1 MTSLKRSQTERS
13 VGGSVPATDEFYTRR
28 LRLPNGGAPPPRS
41 ESAHLSSSSSSSS
54 STPGTNPGVPKMGVR
69 ARVADWP
76 PRKDGGGGGGG
87 SSSIWHITVET
98 DSPSSTN
105 TSSSSGSGSGERER
119 GGGSG
124 GSGGGGGSSGS
135 GGGGGG
141 GGERERGVSAVT
153 AHSNLSAKLGH
164 LISPQDSSMLRNIHN
179 TLKNKMQSKGKDNR
193 FLSPDGYL
201 GSPRKGMRRIRQ
213 RSNSDITIS
222 ELDGDGSEGW
232 SFSGWTPMHREYGST
247 SSIDKHGGSGESFFD
262 MLKGYQSSEAA
273 DQRSPAPER
282 LGELLTVAPTKQAA
296 LDLPDG
302 PLGTAR
308 GSPASRLKERE
319 KHLKRRSKS
328 ETGGESIFRKLRS
341 VKAEGD
347 TSRAG
352 SDAEDGGKGE
362 ESSQSTHK
370 PWVCQK
376 GFAHFDVQSL
386 LFDLNEV
393 IHSRQSG
400 GKRKNTTTGAS
411 AAAAASASASSS
423 LSSNQSG
430 VYGSPC
436 GSQEELSSKEGGT
449 GHGGGHG
456 SNPALDPGDEKSNE
470 LVLSCPCF
478 RNEIGGEGERSI
490 CPSKQGSIG
499 SGGSSSGS
507 LGSTEEGPLEVT
519 LSSHFTNAGV
529 AVLEAPK
536 DGQGQ
541 HAERA
546 KRYIVEHVDLGSYY
560 YRKYFYLREHWNYLG
575 VDESLGPVAVS
586 LRREKLEEHKE
597 HGQQYNYRVI
607 FRTSE
612 LVTLRGSIMEDAV
625 PSTSKH
631 GLARGLPLK
640 EVLEYLV
647 PELNVHCLRLALN
660 TPKVTEQLMKLD
672 EQGLSFQ
679 LKVGVMYCAAGQSS
693 EEEMYNNEAAG
704 PALEEFLQLIGE
716 RVRLKG
722 FAKYR
727 AQLDTKTDSTGT
739 HSLYTTYKDYEI
751 MFHVSTMLPYTP
763 NNKQQLLRKRHIGN
777 DIVTI
782 VFQEPGA
789 QPFTPKNIRSHFQ
802 HVFVVVRAH
811 NPCTDNTWYSVAVT
825 RSKDVPAFGPPIPE
839 GVTFPKSS
847 VFRDF
852 LLAKVING
860 ESAAHKSQKFRAMA
874 TRTRQEY
881 LRDLAE
887 RHTTS
892 TPIDPSGKFP
902 FISLAHKR
910 KERSR
915 PYVGAELRSL
925 GAVVWAVHAEDHC
938 GAGGGELDALLA
950 ISNDFLVL
958 LEREARALIFNCA
971 TRDVIGWT
979 LASAASMCV
988 FYERGESVS
997 LRSVGNNADDFK
1009 EVIKRLELLTKGCE
1023 TSEMTLRRN
1032 GLGQLGFHVNYEGIV
1047 AEVEPYG
1054 YAWQAGLRQGSR
1066 LVEICKVAVATLTHE
1081 QMIDL
1086 LRTSVAVRVVII
1098 PPYDDATPRRGCS
1111 ELYRMPTVDY
1121 KGSSDS
1127 SSSGSFEYKFPFR
1140 SNNNKWQRTSSSP
1153 QQSLTASPQPHTPNR
1168 AVSLGSS
1175 VGKTLSAERLERGGG
1190 VIPRSVSSDGR
1201 PLDPKRMSPGSDSYG
1216 LPSSLA
1222 LGRSPHNR
1230 SSPSNLSCSSDTS
1243 AGSAHWR
1250 AQKSMPEQFGGSR
1263 HSPMSSERQVVGEG
1277 GSSGKSTPNWSRM
1290 EEGGG
1295 AERGSAEAPV
1305 AKSGPGYS
1313 GAPRIQRQ
1321 EQVIHLSP
1329 KKGSQSDG
1337 PYSGHS
1343 SSNTLSSTAS
1353 SGGLSDSDKWFELGA
1368 GGGGPCG
1375 GAAGEQAEAEP
1386 NGLGGGGYLQGASAD
1401 SGIDAGSYSAPH
1413 HPHSHGHAHLHSHGH
1428 SHSHSHHGS
1437 SSSLLA
1443 PGSGGGGSRESRES
1457 RERASPS
1464 PWHSPTEGGRRMLE
1478 RSPAAAEGPTP
1489 PGSES
1494 SSVERT
1500 GRTPPTHLLVRDSST
1515 YSLSDAG
1522 SHSSSRHSG
1531 HSSPR
1536 EESSSSS
1543 SSATSP
1549 SSQSSSVSPGP
1560 KSFYPRQGAQSKYLI
1575 GWRKPGSTINSVD
1588 FGDTRKKSPGEGVME
1603 GGVPTPAARP
1613 SLRDMHSP
1621 QLYAKSTMEED
1632 TKRHNAPDSPPPPPR
1647 RHKDKSSPSG
1657 KPPSH
1662 RRSLHRTLSDESIY
1676 RGQRLPPLTDSVSE
1690 QALGSD
1696 VLFSCS
1702 TVPRSPTT
1710 RGVPLRRPSYK
1721 LGVKLHGDL
1730 SASDTSLVEL
1740 VERQRRPLP
1749 QELMPLP
1756 PPSDRDSPMD
1766 WTHLV
1771 DVANTFDVQRGFVY
1785 SDRGSGASSPQH
1797 PHIELQP
1804 APISRPS
1811 SSEGHIGLERKVT
1824 KLEAMVK
1831 MLQEDLKKE
1840 REDKVRLQS
1849 QIKRLWDDNQRLKEE
1864 SQTSAAKLKKF
1875 TEWVFN
1881 TIDMN

>member
-1 MTSLKRSQTERS
+1 
-13 VGGSVPATDEFYTRR
+13 
-28 LRLPNGGAPPPRS
+28 
-41 ESAHLSSSSSSSS
+41 
-54 STPGTNPGVPKMGVR
+54 
-69 ARVADWP
+69 
-76 PRKDGGGGGGG
+76 
-87 SSSIWHITVET
+87 
-98 DSPSSTN
+98 
-105 TSSSSGSGSGERER
+105 
-119 GGGSG
+119 
-124 GSGGGGGSSGS
+124 
-135 GGGGGG
+135 
-141 GGERERGVSAVT
+141 
-153 AHSNLSAKLGH
+153 
-164 LISPQDSSMLRNIHN
+164 MLRNIHN
-179 TLKNKMQSKGKDNR
+179 TLKSKMQSKGKDNR

-222 ELDGDGSEGW
+222 ELDGDGNEGW

-247 SSIDKHGGSGESFFD
+247 SSIDKHGVSGESFFD
-262 MLKGYQSSEAA
+262 MLKGYQSHEAP

-282 LGELLTVAPTKQAA
+282 LTELLTVAPIKQAA

-302 PLGTAR
+302 PLGPAR

-341 VKAEGD
+341 VKVEGD

-352 SDAEDGGKGE
+352 SDAEDGGKGD
-362 ESSQSTHK
+362 ESGPAPK
-370 PWVCQK
+370 PWLCQK
-376 GFAHFDVQSL
+376 GFSHFDVQSL
-386 LFDLNEV
+386 LFDLNEA

-400 GKRKNTTTGAS
+400 SKRKNTTTGAS
-411 AAAAASASASSS
+411 AAAAASASATSS

-436 GSQEELSSKEGGT
+436 GSQEELSKEGT
-449 GHGGGHG
+449 GH
-456 SNPALDPGDEKSNE
+456 STNPALDPGDDKSND

-478 RNEIGGEGERSI
+478 RNEIGGECERNIS
-490 CPSKQGSIG
+490 PAKQQGSIG
-499 SGGSSSGS
+499 SGGSSSNS
-507 LGSTEEGPLEVT
+507 SGSTEEGPLDST
-519 LSSHFTNAGV
+519 LTTHFTNAGV

-536 DGQGQ
+536 DGPSQ
-541 HAERA
+541 HADRS
-546 KRYIVEHVDLGSYY
+546 KRYIVEHVDLGAYY

-575 VDESLGPVAVS
+575 VDENLGPVAVS
-586 LRREKLEEHKE
+586 LRREKLDEHKE

-612 LVTLRGSIMEDAV
+612 LNTLRGAILEDAV

-647 PELNVHCLRLALN
+647 PELNAHCLRLALN

-679 LKVGVMYCAAGQSS
+679 RKVGVMYCMAGQSS
-693 EEEMYNNEAAG
+693 EEEMYNNESAG
-704 PALEEFLQLIGE
+704 QALEEFLHLLGE

-722 FAKYR
+722 FTKYR

-789 QPFTPKNIRSHFQ
+789 LPFTPKNIRSHFQ
-802 HVFVVVRAH
+802 HVFVIVRAH
-811 NPCTDNTWYSVAVT
+811 NPCSENSSYSVAVT
-825 RSKDVPAFGPPIPE
+825 RSKDVPSFGPLIPE

-852 LLAKVING
+852 LLAKVINA
-860 ESAAHKSQKFRAMA
+860 ENAAHKSHKFRAMA

-902 FISLAHKR
+902 FISLAHKK
-910 KERSR
+910 KEKSR
-915 PYVGAELRSL
+915 PYGGAELRSL
-925 GAVVWAVHAEDHC
+925 GATTWPVHVEDH
-938 GAGGGELDALLA
+938 GTGGELEALLA
-950 ISNDFLVL
+950 ISNDFLIL
-958 LEREARALIFNCA
+958 LDQEAKAVVFNCA
-971 TRDVIGWT
+971 TKDVIGWT
-979 LASAASMCV
+979 LSSPASLRI
-988 FYERGESVS
+988 FYERGDSVS
-997 LRSVGNNADDFK
+997 LRSISNNTEDFK
-1009 EVIKRLELLTKGCE
+1009 EVVKRLEFLTKGCE

-1086 LRTSVAVRVVII
+1086 LRTSVTVRVVII
-1098 PPYDDATPRRGCS
+1098 PPHDDATPRRGCS
-1111 ELYRMPTVDY
+1111 ELYRMPVSDY
-1121 KGSSDS
+1121 KGSSSD
-1127 SSSGSFEYKFPFR
+1127 SGSFEYKFPFR

-1168 AVSLGSS
+1168 AISLGSS
-1175 VGKTLSAERLERGGG
+1175 VGKTLSAERLERGA

-1201 PLDPKRMSPGSDSYG
+1201 PLDTKRMSPGSESYS
-1216 LPSSLA
+1216 LASSLA

-1230 SSPSNLSCSSDTS
+1230 SSPSNLSCSSDAS
-1243 AGSAHWR
+1243 GSSAHWR
-1250 AQKSMPEQFGGSR
+1250 QKSMPEQFVSNR
-1263 HSPMSSERQVVGEG
+1263 HSPMSGERREVVGEG
-1277 GSSGKSTPNWSRM
+1277 SSSGKSTPNWSRM
-1290 EEGGG
+1290 EEGGSG
-1295 AERGSAEAPV
+1295 ERGSTEAPV
-1305 AKSGPGYS
+1305 SKSGPGYS

-1321 EQVIHLSP
+1321 EQVIHISP

-1353 SGGLSDSDKWFELGA
+1353 SGGHSDSDK
-1368 GGGGPCG
+1368 CTT
-1375 GAAGEQAEAEP
+1375 
-1386 NGLGGGGYLQGASAD
+1386 
-1401 SGIDAGSYSAPH
+1401 
-1413 HPHSHGHAHLHSHGH
+1413 
-1428 SHSHSHHGS
+1428 
-1437 SSSLLA
+1437 SLLA
-1443 PGSGGGGSRESRES
+1443 PSGGRES
-1457 RERASPS
+1457 RERSVS

-1478 RSPAAAEGPTP
+1478 RSPAAAESPGP
-1489 PGSES
+1489 PG
-1494 SSVERT
+1494 ERSMDGT

-1515 YSLSDAG
+1515 YSLSEAG
-1522 SHSSSRHSG
+1522 SHSSARHSG

-1536 EESSSSS
+1536 EESSSS
-1543 SSATSP
+1543 ATSP
-1549 SSQSSSVSPGP
+1549 SSQSSASPGP

-1588 FGDTRKKSPGEGVME
+1588 FGDTRKKSPGEG
-1603 GGVPTPAARP
+1603 GVEVAPTPAARP

-1621 QLYAKSTMEED
+1621 QPHAKSTIEED
-1632 TKRHNAPDSPPPPPR
+1632 VKRHSTPDSPPPPR
-1647 RHKDKSSPSG
+1647 RHKEKHGQKSPTG
-1657 KPPSH
+1657 QPPSH

-1676 RGQRLPPLTDSVSE
+1676 RGQRLPCLSDTVAEP
-1690 QALGSD
+1690 ALGAD

-1702 TVPRSPTT
+1702 TLPRSPTT

-1730 SASDTSLVEL
+1730 SASDTSLVDL
-1740 VERQRRPLP
+1740 VERHRGPLP
-1749 QELMPLP
+1749 PELMPLP
-1756 PPSDRDSPMD
+1756 SSDRDNLE

-1771 DVANTFDVQRGFVY
+1771 DVANTFETERNTHYVQRSFVFGDANHR
-1785 SDRGSGASSPQH
+1785 SSGASSPQQ

-1804 APISRPS
+1804 VPLSRPS

-1840 REDKVRLQS
+1840 REEKVRLQA
-1849 QIKRLWDDNQRLKEE
+1849 QIKRLWEDNQRLQEE

>member
-13 VGGSVPATDEFYTRR
+13 VGGSVPASDEFYTRR

-41 ESAHLSSSSSSSS
+41 ESAHISSS
-54 STPGTNPGVPKMGVR
+54 STTGTNPGVPKMGVR

-76 PRKDGGGGGGG
+76 PRKDGGGGGV
-87 SSSIWHITVET
+87 WHITVET

-105 TSSSSGSGSGERER
+105 TTSSS
-119 GGGSG
+119 
-124 GSGGGGGSSGS
+124 
-135 GGGGGG
+135 
-141 GGERERGVSAVT
+141 

-222 ELDGDGSEGW
+222 ELDVDGNEGW

-247 SSIDKHGGSGESFFD
+247 SSIDKHGVSGESFFD
-262 MLKGYQSSEAA
+262 MLKGYQSSEAP

-282 LGELLTVAPTKQAA
+282 LTELLTVAPIKQAA

-302 PLGTAR
+302 PFGPAR

-319 KHLKRRSKS
+319 KQLKRRSKS

-341 VKAEGD
+341 VKVEGD

-352 SDAEDGGKGE
+352 SDVEDGGKGDE
-362 ESSQSTHK
+362 TGPPPK
-370 PWVCQK
+370 PWMCQK

-386 LFDLNEV
+386 LFDLNEAV
-393 IHSRQSG
+393 HIRQSG
-400 GKRKNTTTGAS
+400 SKRKNTTTGAS
-411 AAAAASASASSS
+411 AAAAASASATSS

-436 GSQEELSSKEGGT
+436 GSQEELSKEGS
-449 GHGGGHG
+449 GHGT
-456 SNPALDPGDEKSNE
+456 NPALDPGDDKSND

-478 RNEIGGEGERSI
+478 RNEIGGEGERHIS
-490 CPSKQGSIG
+490 PAKQPGRVKIDSVI
-499 SGGSSSGS
+499 SSS
-507 LGSTEEGPLEVT
+507 GSTEEGPLDAT
-519 LSSHFTNAGV
+519 LTTHFTNAGV
-529 AVLEAPK
+529 AVLEAAK
-536 DGQGQ
+536 DGPSQ
-541 HAERA
+541 HADRS
-546 KRYIVEHVDLGSYY
+546 KRYIMEHVDLGAYY

-575 VDESLGPVAVS
+575 VDENLGPVAVS
-586 LRREKLEEHKE
+586 LRREKLDEHKE

-612 LVTLRGSIMEDAV
+612 LNTLRGSILEDAV

-631 GLARGLPLK
+631 GLGRGLPLK

-660 TPKVTEQLMKLD
+660 TPKVTDQLMKLD

-679 LKVGVMYCAAGQSS
+679 RKVGVMYCMAGQSS

-704 PALEEFLQLIGE
+704 PALEEFLHLLGE

-722 FAKYR
+722 FTKYR

-789 QPFTPKNIRSHFQ
+789 LPFTPKNIRSHFQ
-802 HVFVVVRAH
+802 HVFVVVQAH
-811 NPCTDNTWYSVAVT
+811 NPCSEHSSYSVAVT
-825 RSKDVPAFGPPIPE
+825 RSKDVPSFGPPIPE

-852 LLAKVING
+852 LLAKVINA
-860 ESAAHKSQKFRAMA
+860 ENAAHKSHKFQAMA

-902 FISLAHKR
+902 FISLAHKK
-910 KERSR
+910 KEKTR
-915 PYVGAELRSL
+915 PYGGAELRSL
-925 GAVVWAVHAEDHC
+925 GAIAWPVYAEDH
-938 GAGGGELDALLA
+938 GTGGELEALLA
-950 ISNDFLVL
+950 ISNDFLIL
-958 LEREARALIFNCA
+958 LDQEAKAVVFNCA
-971 TRDVIGWT
+971 TKDVIGWT
-979 LASAASMCV
+979 LSSPASLRI

-997 LRSVGNNADDFK
+997 LRSISNNTEDFK
-1009 EVIKRLELLTKGCE
+1009 EVVKRLEFLTKGCE

-1086 LRTSVAVRVVII
+1086 LRTSVTVRVVII
-1098 PPYDDATPRRGCS
+1098 PPHDDATPRRGCS
-1111 ELYRMPTVDY
+1111 ELYRTPVSEY
-1121 KGSSDS
+1121 KGSSSD
-1127 SSSGSFEYKFPFR
+1127 SGSFEYKFPFR

-1168 AVSLGSS
+1168 AISLGSS
-1175 VGKTLSAERLERGGG
+1175 VGKTLSAERLERGA

-1201 PLDPKRMSPGSDSYG
+1201 PLDTKRF
-1216 LPSSLA
+1216 A
-1222 LGRSPHNR
+1222 
-1230 SSPSNLSCSSDTS
+1230 SN
-1243 AGSAHWR
+1243 
-1250 AQKSMPEQFGGSR
+1250 R
-1263 HSPMSSERQVVGEG
+1263 HSPMSTERREIVGEG

-1295 AERGSAEAPV
+1295 GDRGSSEAPV
-1305 AKSGPGYS
+1305 SKSGQSYS

-1321 EQVIHLSP
+1321 EQVIHISP

-1353 SGGLSDSDKWFELGA
+1353 SGGHSDSDKWYEMGA
-1368 GGGGPCG
+1368 GGGSSGDQG
-1375 GAAGEQAEAEP
+1375 DTEP
-1386 NGLGGGGYLQGASAD
+1386 NGLGGGGYLQGVSAD
-1401 SGIDAGSYSAPH
+1401 SGIDTSSYGAPH
-1413 HPHSHGHAHLHSHGH
+1413 HSHP
-1428 SHSHSHHGS
+1428 HSHHGS
-1437 SSSLLA
+1437 TTSLLA
-1443 PGSGGGGSRESRES
+1443 PSGSRESRERS
-1457 RERASPS
+1457 AS

-1478 RSPAAAEGPTP
+1478 RSPAAAESPGP
-1489 PGSES
+1489 PG
-1494 SSVERT
+1494 ERSMEGT
-1500 GRTPPTHLLVRDSST
+1500 GRSPPTHLLVRDSST
-1515 YSLSDAG
+1515 YSLSDAA
-1522 SHSSSRHSG
+1522 SHSSARHSG

-1536 EESSSSS
+1536 EESSSS
-1543 SSATSP
+1543 ATSP
-1549 SSQSSSVSPGP
+1549 SSQSSVSPGP

-1588 FGDTRKKSPGEGVME
+1588 FGDTRKKSPGESGVD
-1603 GGVPTPAARP
+1603 VIPTPAARP

-1621 QLYAKSTMEED
+1621 QPHAKSTMEED
-1632 TKRHNAPDSPPPPPR
+1632 VKRHSVPDSPPHPRKHKEKKSPPGQPLSR
-1647 RHKDKSSPSG
+1647 
-1657 KPPSH
+1657 

-1676 RGQRLPPLTDSVSE
+1676 RGQRLPSLSDSVTE
-1690 QALGSD
+1690 PTLGAD

-1702 TVPRSPTT
+1702 TLPRSPTT

-1730 SASDTSLVEL
+1730 SASDTSLVDL
-1740 VERQRRPLP
+1740 VERHRGPLP

-1756 PPSDRDSPMD
+1756 SSDRDSPLE

-1771 DVANTFDVQRGFVY
+1771 DVANTFENERNTHY
-1785 SDRGSGASSPQH
+1785 
-1797 PHIELQP
+1797 
-1804 APISRPS
+1804 
-1811 SSEGHIGLERKVT
+1811 GHIGLERKVT

-1840 REDKVRLQS
+1840 REEKMRLQT
-1849 QIKRLWDDNQRLKEE
+1849 QIKRLWEDNQRLQEE

>member
-41 ESAHLSSSSSSSS
+41 ESAHISSS
-54 STPGTNPGVPKMGVR
+54 STTGTNPGVPKMGVR

-76 PRKDGGGGGGG
+76 PRKDGGGGGV
-87 SSSIWHITVET
+87 WHITVET

-105 TSSSSGSGSGERER
+105 T
-119 GGGSG
+119 
-124 GSGGGGGSSGS
+124 
-135 GGGGGG
+135 
-141 GGERERGVSAVT
+141 T
-153 AHSNLSAKLGH
+153 THSNLSAKLGH

-179 TLKNKMQSKGKDNR
+179 TLKSKMQSKGKDNR

-222 ELDGDGSEGW
+222 ELDGDSNEGW

-247 SSIDKHGGSGESFFD
+247 SSIDKHGVSGESFFD
-262 MLKGYQSSEAA
+262 MLKGYQSSEAP

-282 LGELLTVAPTKQAA
+282 LTELLTVAPIKQAA

-302 PLGTAR
+302 PLGPAR

-341 VKAEGD
+341 VKVEGD

-352 SDAEDGGKGE
+352 SDAEDGGKGD
-362 ESSQSTHK
+362 ESGPPPK

-386 LFDLNEV
+386 LFDLNEA
-393 IHSRQSG
+393 IQSRQSG
-400 GKRKNTTTGAS
+400 AKRKNTTTGAS
-411 AAAAASASASSS
+411 AAAAASASATSS

-436 GSQEELSSKEGGT
+436 GSQEELSKDGA
-449 GHGGGHG
+449 GGHG
-456 SNPALDPGDEKSNE
+456 TNPALDPGDDKSND

-478 RNEIGGEGERSI
+478 RNEIGGEGERNIS
-490 CPSKQGSIG
+490 PAKQGSIG
-499 SGGSSSGS
+499 SGGSSSNS
-507 LGSTEEGPLEVT
+507 SGSTEEGPLDST
-519 LSSHFTNAGV
+519 LTTHFTNAGV

-536 DGQGQ
+536 DGPSQ
-541 HAERA
+541 HADRS
-546 KRYIVEHVDLGSYY
+546 KRYIMEHVDLGAYY

-575 VDESLGPVAVS
+575 VDENLGPVAVS

-612 LVTLRGSIMEDAV
+612 LNTLRGSILEDAV

-679 LKVGVMYCAAGQSS
+679 RKVGVMYCMAGQSS
-693 EEEMYNNEAAG
+693 EEEMYNNESAG
-704 PALEEFLQLIGE
+704 PALEEFLHLLGE

-722 FAKYR
+722 FSKYR

-789 QPFTPKNIRSHFQ
+789 LPFTPKNIRSHFQ
-802 HVFVVVRAH
+802 HVFVIVRAH
-811 NPCTDNTWYSVAVT
+811 NPCSENSSYSVAVT
-825 RSKDVPAFGPPIPE
+825 RSKDVPSFGPPIPE

-852 LLAKVING
+852 LLAKVINA
-860 ESAAHKSQKFRAMA
+860 ENAAHKSHKFRAMA

-902 FISLAHKR
+902 FISLAHKK
-910 KERSR
+910 KEKSR
-915 PYVGAELRSL
+915 PYGGAELRSL
-925 GAVVWAVHAEDHC
+925 GAVTWLVHAEDH
-938 GAGGGELDALLA
+938 GTGGELEALLA
-950 ISNDFLVL
+950 MSNDFLIL
-958 LEREARALIFNCA
+958 LDQEAKAVVFNCA
-971 TRDVIGWT
+971 TKDVIGWT
-979 LASAASMCV
+979 LSSPASLRI

-997 LRSVGNNADDFK
+997 LRSISNNTEDFK
-1009 EVIKRLELLTKGCE
+1009 EVVKRLELLTKGCE

-1086 LRTSVAVRVVII
+1086 LRTSVTVRVVII
-1098 PPYDDATPRRGCS
+1098 PPHDDATPRRGCS
-1111 ELYRMPTVDY
+1111 ELYRMPVSEY
-1121 KGSSDS
+1121 KSSSSD
-1127 SSSGSFEYKFPFR
+1127 SGSFEYKFPFR

-1168 AVSLGSS
+1168 AISLGSS
-1175 VGKTLSAERLERGGG
+1175 VGKTLSAERLERGA

-1201 PLDPKRMSPGSDSYG
+1201 PLDTKRF
-1216 LPSSLA
+1216 
-1222 LGRSPHNR
+1222 
-1230 SSPSNLSCSSDTS
+1230 
-1243 AGSAHWR
+1243 AGN
-1250 AQKSMPEQFGGSR
+1250 R
-1263 HSPMSSERQVVGEG
+1263 HSPMSAERREVVGEG

-1295 AERGSAEAPV
+1295 AERGSTEAPV
-1305 AKSGPGYS
+1305 SKSGQGYS

-1353 SGGLSDSDKWFELGA
+1353 SGGHSDSDKWYEMGA
-1368 GGGGPCG
+1368 GGGSSGDQG
-1375 GAAGEQAEAEP
+1375 DTEP

-1401 SGIDAGSYSAPH
+1401 SGIDTSSYGAPH
-1413 HPHSHGHAHLHSHGH
+1413 HAHP
-1428 SHSHSHHGS
+1428 HSHHGS
-1437 SSSLLA
+1437 TTSLLA
-1443 PGSGGGGSRESRES
+1443 PSGSRESRERS
-1457 RERASPS
+1457 AS

-1478 RSPAAAEGPTP
+1478 RSPAAAESPGP
-1489 PGSES
+1489 PG
-1494 SSVERT
+1494 ERSLDGT
-1500 GRTPPTHLLVRDSST
+1500 GRSPPTHLLVRDSST

-1522 SHSSSRHSG
+1522 SHSRHSG

-1536 EESSSSS
+1536 EESSSS
-1543 SSATSP
+1543 ATSP
-1549 SSQSSSVSPGP
+1549 SSQSSVSPGP

-1588 FGDTRKKSPGEGVME
+1588 FGDTRKKSPGESGVE
-1603 GGVPTPAARP
+1603 VVPTPAARP

-1621 QLYAKSTMEED
+1621 QPHAKSTIEED
-1632 TKRHNAPDSPPPPPR
+1632 VKRHSAPDSPPPPR
-1647 RHKDKSSPSG
+1647 RHKEKKS
-1657 KPPSH
+1657 PPGQPLSR

-1676 RGQRLPPLTDSVSE
+1676 RGQRLPSLSDSVAE
-1690 QALGSD
+1690 PALSTD

-1702 TVPRSPTT
+1702 TLPRSPTT

-1730 SASDTSLVEL
+1730 SASDTSLVDL
-1740 VERQRRPLP
+1740 VERHRGPLP

-1756 PPSDRDSPMD
+1756 SSDRDSPLE

-1771 DVANTFDVQRGFVY
+1771 DVASTFESERNTHYVIVSNWLCLFPF
-1785 SDRGSGASSPQH
+1785 H
-1797 PHIELQP
+1797 
-1804 APISRPS
+1804 
-1811 SSEGHIGLERKVT
+1811 SEGHIGLERKVT

-1840 REDKVRLQS
+1840 REEKVRLQT
-1849 QIKRLWDDNQRLKEE
+1849 QIKRLWEDNQRLQEE

>member
-13 VGGSVPATDEFYTRR
+13 VGGSVPASDEFYTRR

-41 ESAHLSSSSSSSS
+41 ESTHLTSSSSSGSSS
-54 STPGTNPGVPKMGVR
+54 SSNPGVPKMGVR

-76 PRKDGGGGGGG
+76 PKRDGTGGV
-87 SSSIWHITVET
+87 WHITVDT
-98 DSPSSTN
+98 DSPSSTM
-105 TSSSSGSGSGERER
+105 SSSGGGECGSGGERGSGGSGERERERSSGSGSG
-119 GGGSG
+119 
-124 GSGGGGGSSGS
+124 
-135 GGGGGG
+135 
-141 GGERERGVSAVT
+141 SATT

-179 TLKNKMQSKGKDNR
+179 TLKSKMHHSKHHSKDNR
-193 FLSPDGYL
+193 YLSPDGYQ

-222 ELDGDGSEGW
+222 ELEGDGGEGW

-247 SSIDKHGGSGESFFD
+247 SSIDKHAGSGESFFD
-262 MLKGYQSSEAA
+262 MLKGYTSQEAP
-273 DQRSPAPER
+273 DQRSPAPDR
-282 LGELLTVAPTKQAA
+282 LGELLTVAPHKQAA

-302 PLGTAR
+302 PLGPTR
-308 GSPASRLKERE
+308 GSPASRLKERD

-347 TSRAG
+347 SSRAG
-352 SDAEDGGKGE
+352 SDVEDVGREDVSGPPP
-362 ESSQSTHK
+362 K
-370 PWVCQK
+370 PWSCQK
-376 GFAHFDVQSL
+376 GFAHFDVQSI
-386 LFDLNEV
+386 LFDLNEA
-393 IHSRQSG
+393 IQGRQSG

-411 AAAAASASASSS
+411 AAAAASASATSS

-430 VYGSPC
+430 VYGGGGSPC
-436 GSQEELSSKEGGT
+436 GSQEELSGKEGGP
-449 GHGGGHG
+449 GQGGGHTT
-456 SNPALDPGDEKSNE
+456 NPALDPGDEKSND
-470 LVLSCPCF
+470 LVLNCPCF
-478 RNEIGGEGERSI
+478 RNELGGEGERNI
-490 CPSKQGSIG
+490 GLSKRQGSIG

-507 LGSTEEGPLEVT
+507 GGGGGSEEGPLET
-519 LSSHFTNAGV
+519 SLPRFTNAGV
-529 AVLEAPK
+529 SVLEAPK

-541 HAERA
+541 HADRA
-546 KRYIVEHVDLGSYY
+546 KRSVEHCDLGSYY

-575 VDESLGPVAVS
+575 VDETLGPVAVS

-612 LVTLRGSIMEDAV
+612 LTTLRGSILEDAV
-625 PSTSKH
+625 PSSSKH

-640 EVLEYLV
+640 EVLDYLV
-647 PELNVHCLRLALN
+647 PELNAHCLRLALN

-679 LKVGVMYCAAGQSS
+679 LKVGVMYCASGQSS
-693 EEEMYNNEAAG
+693 EEDMYNNDSAG
-704 PALEEFLQLIGE
+704 PALEEFLQLLGE

-722 FAKYR
+722 FTKYR

-739 HSLYTTYKDYEI
+739 HSLYTTYKDYEV

-811 NPCTDNTWYSVAVT
+811 QPCSDNTSYSVAVT
-825 RSKDVPAFGPPIPE
+825 RSRDVPSFGPPIPE
-839 GVTFPKSS
+839 DVSFPKSS

-852 LLAKVING
+852 LLAKIINA
-860 ESAAHKSQKFRAMA
+860 ENAAHKSHKFRAMA

-902 FISLAHKR
+902 FISLAHKK
-910 KERSR
+910 KEKSR
-915 PYVGAELRSL
+915 PYAGAELRSL
-925 GAVVWAVHAEDHC
+925 GAVTWAVHAEDH
-938 GAGGGELDALLA
+938 GAGGELEALLA
-950 ISNDFLVL
+950 ISNDFLIL
-958 LEREARALIFNCA
+958 LDLEAKAVVFNCA
-971 TRDVIGWT
+971 TKDVIGWT
-979 LASAASMCV
+979 LGSPASMRI

-997 LRSVGNNADDFK
+997 LRSVSNNTEDFR
-1009 EVIKRLELLTKGCE
+1009 EVVKRLEYLTKGCE

-1047 AEVEPYG
+1047 AEVESYG

-1086 LRTSVAVRVVII
+1086 LRTSVTVRVVII
-1098 PPYDDATPRRGCS
+1098 PPHEDATPRRGCS
-1111 ELYRMPTVDY
+1111 ELYRMPVVEY
-1121 KGSSDS
+1121 KGSGE
-1127 SSSGSFEYKFPFR
+1127 SGSFDYKFPFR
-1140 SNNNKWQRTSSSP
+1140 SKDNKWQRTSSSP

-1175 VGKTLSAERLERGGG
+1175 GGKTLSAERPERNAA
-1190 VIPRSVSSDGR
+1190 IPRSVSSDGR
-1201 PLDPKRMSPGSDSYG
+1201 PLDTKRMSPGSENYA
-1216 LPSSLA
+1216 LASSVA

-1243 AGSAHWR
+1243 QGSQHWR
-1250 AQKSMPEQFGGSR
+1250 TQKSMPEGFGER
-1263 HSPMSSERQVVGEG
+1263 RQHSPLSTERQVVGEG
-1277 GSSGKSTPNWSRM
+1277 GASGKSTPNWQRV

-1295 AERGSAEAPV
+1295 PDRGSTDAPV
-1305 AKSGPGYS
+1305 SKSGPGYS

-1321 EQVIHLSP
+1321 EQVIHHSP
-1329 KKGSQSDG
+1329 KKSSQPEG
-1337 PYSGHS
+1337 PYS

-1353 SGGLSDSDKWFELGA
+1353 SGGHSDTDKWSDL
-1368 GGGGPCG
+1368 GGP
-1375 GAAGEQAEAEP
+1375 GAPGEAPDSEP
-1386 NGLGGGGYLQGASAD
+1386 NGLGGGYLQGASAD
-1401 SGIDAGSYSAPH
+1401 SGIDTSSY
-1413 HPHSHGHAHLHSHGH
+1413 GGGGGH
-1428 SHSHSHHGS
+1428 SHTHHGS

-1443 PGSGGGGSRESRES
+1443 PGGREGRD
-1457 RERASPS
+1457 RAAS
-1464 PWHSPTEGGRRMLE
+1464 PWHSPTEGDRRVLE
-1478 RSPAAAEGPTP
+1478 RSPPAAESPQP
-1489 PGSES
+1489 PG
-1494 SSVERT
+1494 ERGERAEGT
-1500 GRTPPTHLLVRDSST
+1500 ARSPPTHLLVRDGSS

-1522 SHSSSRHSG
+1522 SHSSSRGHSG

-1536 EESSSSS
+1536 EESSSS
-1543 SSATSP
+1543 ATSP
-1549 SSQSSSVSPGP
+1549 CSQTSVSPGP
-1560 KSFYPRQGAQSKYLI
+1560 KTFYPRQGATSKYLI

-1588 FGDTRKKSPGEGVME
+1588 FGDNRKKSPGEG
-1603 GGVPTPAARP
+1603 GGGSGGGQSRP
-1613 SLRDMHSP
+1613 HHSP
-1621 QLYAKSTMEED
+1621 QPHLTHAKTTAED
-1632 TKRHNAPDSPPPPPR
+1632 EMKRLSPDSPLKHR
-1647 RHKDKSSPSG
+1647 RHKVKDKSSSSG
-1657 KPPSH
+1657 QPPT

-1676 RGQRLPPLTDSVSE
+1676 RGQRVPSLR
-1690 QALGSD
+1690 LGDLEPDPTLASD

-1702 TVPRSPTT
+1702 TLPRSPTT

-1721 LGVKLHGDL
+1721 LGIKLHGDL
-1730 SASDTSLVEL
+1730 SASDTSLAEM
-1740 VERQRRPLP
+1740 VERQRQPLP

-1756 PPSDRDSPMD
+1756 PSESRDSPLD
-1766 WTHLV
+1766 WTHMV
-1771 DVANTFDVQRGFVY
+1771 DVANAFENEIQRGFVFN
-1785 SDRGSGASSPQH
+1785 DPNHRGSGASSPH
-1797 PHIELQP
+1797 LEIQP
-1804 APISRPS
+1804 APLSRPS
-1811 SSEGHIGLERKVT
+1811 SSEGPAGLERKLT
-1824 KLEAMVK
+1824 KLEAMVR
-1831 MLQEDLKKE
+1831 MLQDDLKKE
-1840 REDKVRLQS
+1840 REEKLRLHL
-1849 QIKRLWDDNQRLKEE
+1849 QIKRLWEDNQRLQEE
-1864 SQTSAAKLKKF
+1864 SQSSAAKLKKF